1 MVTHYHSSSRGPVEI
16 ASMRY
21 EHALNARDKLTR
33 ERVDASRDAEIDA
46 LNSHIAAIEATFQD
60 QTEDSL

>member
-1 MVTHYHSSSRGPVEI
+1 MATHYNSSSRGPVEI

-33 ERVDASRDAEIDA
+33 ERADDGRDGEISA
-46 LNSHIAAIEATFQD
+46 LNSHIASIEATF
-60 QTEDSL
+60 EEAPK

>member
-1 MVTHYHSSSRGPVEI
+1 MTTHYHSSSRGPVEI

-33 ERVDASRDAEIDA
+33 ENGDPAVIKALADHVAS
-46 LNSHIAAIEATFQD
+46 IEATF
-60 QTEDSL
+60 EESK